1 MPIPEQQLDTWSNQG
16 AIVSAQATH
25 TSVRAALAA
34 NTSPIREMNY
44 EVYLQG
50 SYRNDTNVRADS
62 DVDIV
67 VQYNSTFGHNISA
80 LPAIQSQIFNA
91 EHSNAIYLWEH
102 FRTHVLVALRAYY
115 GYGSVEETDR
125 CLKVA
130 AAPGRVPGDVVP
142 AIPFRNYSYYY
153 GLNGQSHVEGIRFDD
168 RNGRVIVNY
177 PRQHY
182 DNGVA
187 KNSLDRTGGRF
198 KRTVRLFKNART
210 RAIERGFLADGVA
223 SSYFVDCLI
232 WNVPDN
238 LFSESFQNTYCDIVN
253 HLHNAV
259 LGGYSCR
266 NGIIPLF
273 GTAPEQWTETN
284 ARQLIAALARLWNEW

>member
-1 MPIPEQQLDTWSNQG
+1 MPIPEQQLDFWSNQG

-34 NTSPIREMNY
+34 YTSPIREMNY

-67 VQYNSTFGHNISA
+67 AQYNSIFGHNVST
-80 LPAIQSQIFNA
+80 LPVDQSQLFNTQ
-91 EHSNAIYLWEH
+91 HSNAIYRWEH
-102 FRTHVLVALRAYY
+102 FRTQVLVALRAYY
-115 GYGSVEETDR
+115 GPGSVQETDR

-130 AAPGRVPGDVVP
+130 ATPGRVPGDVVP
-142 AIPFRNYSYYY
+142 AIPFRNYNYFY
-153 GLNGQSHVEGIRFDD
+153 GSNGQSYVEGIQFEDQ
-168 RNGRVIVNY
+168 NGRVIVNY

-187 KNSLDRTGGRF
+187 KNSPGRTGGRF
-198 KRTVRLFKNART
+198 KRTVRMFKNART
-210 RAIERGFLADGVA
+210 RAIERGFLADGIA

-232 WNVPDN
+232 WNASDN
-238 LFSESFQNTYCDIVN
+238 LFSENLQNTYCDIVN
-253 HLHNAV
+253 CLHRAV
-259 LGGYSCR
+259 LTGFFCR
-266 NGIIPLF
+266 NGFIPLF
-273 GTAPEQWTETN
+273 GVSPEQWTELK
-284 ARQLIAALARLWNEW
+284 ARRLIAALARLWNEW

>member
-16 AIVSAQATH
+16 ATASAQATH
-25 TSVRAALAA
+25 ISVRTALAA

-67 VQYNSTFGHNISA
+67 VQYNSIFGYNILT
-80 LPAIQSQIFNA
+80 LPAIQAQLFNA

-142 AIPFRNYSYYY
+142 AIPFRNYNYFYAA
-153 GLNGQSHVEGIRFDD
+153 NGQSYVEGIRFED

-187 KNSLDRTGGRF
+187 KNSLGRTLGRF
-198 KRTVRLFKNART
+198 KRTVRMFKNART
-210 RAIERGFLADGVA
+210 RATERGFLAEGVA
-223 SSYFVDCLI
+223 SSYFIDCLI
-232 WNVPDN
+232 WNAPDS
-238 LFSESFQNTYCDIVN
+238 LFSASFQDTYRDIGN
-253 HLHNAV
+253 HLHAAT
-259 LGGYSCR
+259 LSGYFCR

-273 GTAPEQWTETN
+273 GASPEQWAETK
-284 ARQLIAALARLWNEW
+284 ARQLITALARLWNEW